1 MNAVTAARPSDAADG
16 VVRKETARPLIS
28 VVVATCNRPAVLA
41 QTLEALSADRQQVPA
56 DSYEVIVADDSR
68 TDATREMVAE
78 RFPRVVYVKG
88 PRRGPASNRN
98 RGAETASGMWVA
110 FIDDD
115 CRPVDG
121 WLQALCEQARTG
133 DVDVVEGQIVVP
145 DKHDSPF
152 RRYVENLSGGNF
164 WSGNLALRRDLFF
177 RLGAFDE
184 DFLEAGGED
193 MEFGERIRRSTAR
206 TAFSTGATVVHPSHV
221 VSWRYLFWR
230 TFLIKWHLLY
240 LLKTGQSAPVDASPL
255 RAVLRVLV
263 TRTVALVRTTARLV
277 TLRETSTP
285 RTMFFDL
292 AWQWITFPVVLV
304 YLTYWELEFRR
315 RLRERDGARPA

>member
-1 MNAVTAARPSDAADG
+1 MNATTAARPSSAADG
-16 VVRKETARPLIS
+16 GVRPETARPLIS

-68 TDATREMVAE
+68 TDATQVMVAE

-98 RGAETASGMWVA
+98 RGAETASGTWVA

-121 WLQALCEQARTG
+121 WLQALCDQARTG

-177 RLGAFDE
+177 RLGAFDDDACAE
-184 DFLEAGGED
+184 PVAHSVDEGR
-193 MEFGERIRRSTAR
+193 ER
-206 TAFSTGATVVHPSHV
+206 
-221 VSWRYLFWR
+221 
-230 TFLIKWHLLY
+230 
-240 LLKTGQSAPVDASPL
+240 PL
-255 RAVLRVLV
+255 
-263 TRTVALVRTTARLV
+263 
-277 TLRETSTP
+277 
-285 RTMFFDL
+285 
-292 AWQWITFPVVLV
+292 
-304 YLTYWELEFRR
+304 RR
-315 RLRERDGARPA
+315 RLHAQRHIDLGGHASSPDAWCCSMWALKAWSCSLHSRSASSSQRSRWTIGSGLRA

>member
-1 MNAVTAARPSDAADG
+1 
-16 VVRKETARPLIS
+16 
-28 VVVATCNRPAVLA
+28 
-41 QTLEALSADRQQVPA
+41 
-56 DSYEVIVADDSR
+56 
-68 TDATREMVAE
+68 
-78 RFPRVVYVKG
+78 
-88 PRRGPASNRN
+88 
-98 RGAETASGMWVA
+98 MWVA

-240 LLKTGQSAPVDASPL
+240 LLKTGQSAPADASPL
-255 RAVLRVLV
+255 RAALRVLV
-263 TRTVALVRTTARLV
+263 TRTVALVRTTARSV
-277 TLRETSTP
+277 TLRDTSTP
-285 RTMFFDL
+285 RTMLFDL
-292 AWQWITFPVVLV
+292 TWQWITFPVVLV